1 MNVAENATTG
11 PEPESNPKAA
21 TETKIFSLSRRRA
34 LGWGAVAS
42 VGFVAGGMKAAVS
55 QASGAQAVGGAMK
68 AVPASAANK
77 DKTALHL
84 SATITASSQRI
95 YEALLDAKI
104 FAAFS
109 GLPAVIDSQAGGAFS
124 LFSGQITGRNVELR
138 PAERIVQ
145 AWRPGHWE
153 PGVYSI
159 VRFDFV
165 PAGAGTTLEIDH
177 KGFPAGD
184 FDGLL
189 SGWQEHYAEPLKKYF
204 ARS

>member
-21 TETKIFSLSRRRA
+21 TGTTIFSLSRRRA
-34 LGWGAVAS
+34 LGWAAVAS
-42 VGFVAGGMKAAVS
+42 VGFAAGGMRAIAQAA
-55 QASGAQAVGGAMK
+55 GAQAAGGALK
-68 AVPASAANK
+68 PLPANAANK
-77 DKTALHL
+77 EKTALHL
-84 SATITASSQRI
+84 SATITAGSQRI

-124 LFSGQITGRNVELR
+124 LFSGQITGRNVELA
-138 PAERIVQ
+138 PTQRIVQ